1 MTLKKEKLMKDFI
14 KNVLATMVGMFGFFI
29 VMGVIGMMS
38 IIGMIASGNAAQ
50 NVEKNSVFV
59 LNLSGTISEQGS
71 ENPLSMFTGDN
82 SLNSGLNDILSSI
95 KKAKANDDIKGI
107 YIEAGALMTNYATLQ
122 EIRNAL
128 ADFRKSGKWIV
139 AYGDFYTQGAYYVA
153 SVANKVYINPK
164 GAIDW
169 HGIGAQ
175 TMFYKDFMA
184 KFGVKWEV
192 VKVGTFKSATETFTE
207 EKMSDANRLQTQTFI
222 DGTWRN
228 VCDAVSKSRGISVDS
243 LNSYAD
249 SYLALQAT
257 ETLVKAKMV
266 DGMMY
271 GDQVKDAVKKMM
283 KLEKDDDI
291 SQLTLND
298 MLNVKDGKVEGS
310 EIAVYYAEGDIVQDP
325 KAATMF
331 GNNNYIASRKV
342 CKDLEDLMN
351 DDDVKAVV
359 VRINSGGGDAYASE
373 QMWHQMSELRKVKPV
388 VVSMGDYA
396 ASGAYYMSAPASW
409 IVAQPNTL
417 TGSIGIF
424 AVIPDFSGLV
434 TSKLGVRFDEVKT
447 NRNSTFGNLMARPFN
462 AEEKAMLQASVNRGY
477 SLFRQR
483 VAEGRRLPVES
494 VEKIAQG
501 RVWLAT
507 DALNIKLVDQLGGI
521 DDAVKKAAQ
530 LAKLKDY
537 YTSDYPAAASWM
549 DNLLNSMSSSGTYLD
564 EQLRQTLG
572 DFYQPFTMLRSID
585 KREAIQARI
594 PYAISIK

>member
-1 MTLKKEKLMKDFI
+1 MKDFI

-107 YIEAGALMTNYATLQ
+107 YIEAGALAANYATLQ

-153 SVANKVYINPK
+153 SVADKVYINPK
-164 GAIDW
+164 GIVDW

-271 GDQVKDAVKKMM
+271 GDQVKDAVKKML
-283 KLEKDDDI
+283 KLEKDDI
-291 SQLTLND
+291 QQLTLND

-424 AVIPDFSGLV
+424 AVIPDLSGLV
-434 TSKLGVRFDEVKT
+434 TTKLGVRFDEVKT
-447 NRNSTFGNLMARPFN
+447 NRNSTFGNTMARPFN
-462 AEEKAMLQASVNRGY
+462 AEETAMLQASVNRGY

-483 VAEGRRLPVES
+483 VADGRRLPVES

-549 DNLLNSMSSSGTYLD
+549 DDLLNSMSSSGTYLD

-572 DFYQPFTMLRSID
+572 DFYQPFTVLRSID

>member
-1 MTLKKEKLMKDFI
+1 MKDFI

-107 YIEAGALMTNYATLQ
+107 YIEAGALAANYATLQ

-164 GAIDW
+164 GIVDW

-207 EKMSDANRLQTQTFI
+207 EKMSDANRLQTKTFI

-266 DGMMY
+266 DGLMY

-291 SQLTLND
+291 AQLTLND
-298 MLNVKDGKVEGS
+298 MLNVKDEKVEGS

-424 AVIPDFSGLV
+424 AVIPDLSGLV
-434 TSKLGVRFDEVKT
+434 TTKLGVRFDEVKT

-483 VAEGRRLPVES
+483 VADGRRLPVES

>member
-1 MTLKKEKLMKDFI
+1 MKDFI

-82 SLNSGLNDILSSI
+82 SLNSGLNDILSAI
-95 KKAKANDDIKGI
+95 KKAKANDEIKGI

-257 ETLVKAKMV
+257 ETLMKAKMV

-283 KLEKDDDI
+283 KLDKDDNI

-434 TSKLGVRFDEVKT
+434 TTKLGVRFDEVKT

-521 DDAVKKAAQ
+521 DDAVKKAAE

>member
-1 MTLKKEKLMKDFI
+1 MKDFI

-107 YIEAGALMTNYATLQ
+107 YIEAGALATNYATLQ

-207 EKMSDANRLQTQTFI
+207 EKMSDANRLQTKTFI

-424 AVIPDFSGLV
+424 AVIPDLSGLV
-434 TSKLGVRFDEVKT
+434 TTKLGVRFDEVKT

-549 DNLLNSMSSSGTYLD
+549 DAMLNSMSSSGTYLD

>member
-1 MTLKKEKLMKDFI
+1 MKDFI
-14 KNVLATMVGMFGFFI
+14 KSVLATMVGIFGFFI
-29 VMGVIGMMS
+29 VMGVLTMMS
-38 IIGMIASGNAAQ
+38 IIGMVASSSAAQ
-50 NVEKNSVFV
+50 NVEENSVFV
-59 LNLSGTISEQGS
+59 LNLSGTISDQGTD
-71 ENPLSMFTGDN
+71 NPLSLFTGDD
-82 SLNSGLNDILSSI
+82 SQSTGLNNILSAI
-95 KKAKANDDIKGI
+95 KKAKTNDDIKGI
-107 YIEAGALMTNYATLQ
+107 YIEAGALITNYATLQ

-139 AYGDFYTQGAYYVA
+139 AYGDYYTQGAYYVA

-164 GAIDW
+164 GIVDW

-184 KFGVKWEV
+184 KFGVKCEV

-222 DGTWRN
+222 DGTWQN
-228 VCDAVSKSRGISVDS
+228 ICTAVSKSRGISIDS

-249 SYLALQAT
+249 SYLALQST
-257 ETLVKAKMV
+257 EMLMKAKMV
-266 DGMMY
+266 DGMIY
-271 GDQVKDAVKKMM
+271 SDKVKDAVKKMM

-291 SQLTLND
+291 AQLTLSD
-298 MLNVKDGKVEGS
+298 MLNVKDEKVEGDK
-310 EIAVYYAEGDIVQDP
+310 IAIYYASGDIVQDP

-331 GNNNYIASRKV
+331 GNNDYIASRKV

-434 TSKLGVRFDEVKT
+434 TTKLGVRFDEVKT

-462 AEEKAMLQASVNRGY
+462 AEETAMLQASVNRGY

-483 VAEGRRLPVES
+483 VADGRHLPIES

-530 LAKLKDY
+530 LAKLKEY

-549 DNLLNSMSSSGTYLD
+549 DNLLNSMTSSGTYLD
-564 EQLRQTLG
+564 AQLRQTLG
-572 DFYQPFTMLRSID
+572 ELYQPFTVLRSIN

>member
-1 MTLKKEKLMKDFI
+1 MKDFI

-95 KKAKANDDIKGI
+95 KKAKTNDDIKGI
-107 YIEAGALMTNYATLQ
+107 YIEAGALAANYATLQ

-153 SVANKVYINPK
+153 SVADKVYINPK
-164 GAIDW
+164 GIVDW

-228 VCDAVSKSRGISVDS
+228 VCNAVSKSRGISVDS

-283 KLEKDDDI
+283 KLDKDDNI

-424 AVIPDFSGLV
+424 AVIPDLSGLV
-434 TSKLGVRFDEVKT
+434 TTKLGVRFDEVKT
-447 NRNSTFGNLMARPFN
+447 NRNSNFGNLMARPFN

-483 VAEGRRLPVES
+483 VADGRRLPVES

>member
-1 MTLKKEKLMKDFI
+1 MKDFI

-107 YIEAGALMTNYATLQ
+107 YIEAGALATNYATLQ

-207 EKMSDANRLQTQTFI
+207 EKMSDANRLQTKTFI

-228 VCDAVSKSRGISVDS
+228 VCDAVSKSRSISVDS

-331 GNNNYIASRKV
+331 GSSNYIASRKV

-424 AVIPDFSGLV
+424 AVIPDLSGLV
-434 TSKLGVRFDEVKT
+434 TTKLGVRFDEVKT

-483 VAEGRRLPVES
+483 VADGRRLPVES

-501 RVWLAT
+501 RVWIAT

-521 DDAVKKAAQ
+521 DDAVKKAAE

-549 DNLLNSMSSSGTYLD
+549 DAMLNSMSSSGTYLD

>member
-1 MTLKKEKLMKDFI
+1 MKDFI

-153 SVANKVYINPK
+153 SVADKVYINPK
-164 GAIDW
+164 GIVDW

-249 SYLALQAT
+249 SYLALQST

-283 KLEKDDDI
+283 KLDKDDNI

-424 AVIPDFSGLV
+424 AVIPDLSGLV
-434 TSKLGVRFDEVKT
+434 TTKLGVRFDEVKT

-549 DNLLNSMSSSGTYLD
+549 DAMLNSMSSSGTYLD

>member
-1 MTLKKEKLMKDFI
+1 MKDFI

-207 EKMSDANRLQTQTFI
+207 EKMSEANRLQTQTFI

-283 KLEKDDDI
+283 KLEKDDNI

-298 MLNVKDGKVEGS
+298 MLNVKGGKVEGS

-351 DDDVKAVV
+351 DDNVKAVV

-424 AVIPDFSGLV
+424 AVIPDLSGLV
-434 TSKLGVRFDEVKT
+434 TTKLGVRFDEVKT

-521 DDAVKKAAQ
+521 DDAVKKAAE

-549 DNLLNSMSSSGTYLD
+549 DAMLNSMSSSGTYLD

>member
-1 MTLKKEKLMKDFI
+1 MKDFI

-107 YIEAGALMTNYATLQ
+107 YIEAGALATNYATLQ

-153 SVANKVYINPK
+153 SVADKVYINPK
-164 GAIDW
+164 GIVDW

-257 ETLVKAKMV
+257 ETLMKAKMV

-271 GDQVKDAVKKMM
+271 GDQVKDAVKKIM
-283 KLEKDDDI
+283 KLDKDDDI
-291 SQLTLND
+291 AQLTLND

-424 AVIPDFSGLV
+424 AVIPDLSGLV
-434 TSKLGVRFDEVKT
+434 TTKLGVRFDEVKT

-483 VAEGRRLPVES
+483 VADGRRLPVES

-521 DDAVKKAAQ
+521 DDAVKKAAE
-530 LAKLKDY
+530 LAKLKEY

-549 DNLLNSMSSSGTYLD
+549 DAMLNSMSSSGTYLD

>member
-1 MTLKKEKLMKDFI
+1 MKDFI

-71 ENPLSMFTGDN
+71 ESPLSMFTGDN

-107 YIEAGALMTNYATLQ
+107 YIEAGALAANYATLQ

-164 GAIDW
+164 GIVDW

-228 VCDAVSKSRGISVDS
+228 VCNAVSKSRGISVDS

-283 KLEKDDDI
+283 KLDKGDDI
-291 SQLTLND
+291 AQLTLND

-424 AVIPDFSGLV
+424 AVIPDLSGLV
-434 TSKLGVRFDEVKT
+434 TTKLGVRFDEVKT

-549 DNLLNSMSSSGTYLD
+549 DAMLNSMSSSGTYLD

>member
-1 MTLKKEKLMKDFI
+1 MKDFI

-107 YIEAGALMTNYATLQ
+107 YIEAGALAANYATLQ

-128 ADFRKSGKWIV
+128 AEFRKSGKWIV

-153 SVANKVYINPK
+153 SVADKVYINPK
-164 GAIDW
+164 GIVDW

-207 EKMSDANRLQTQTFI
+207 EKMSDANRLQTKTFI

-291 SQLTLND
+291 AQLTLND

-424 AVIPDFSGLV
+424 AVIPDLSGLV
-434 TSKLGVRFDEVKT
+434 TTKLGVRFDEVKT

-521 DDAVKKAAQ
+521 DDAVKKAAE

>member
-1 MTLKKEKLMKDFI
+1 MKDFI

-107 YIEAGALMTNYATLQ
+107 YIEAGALAANYATLQ

-153 SVANKVYINPK
+153 SVADKVYINPK
-164 GAIDW
+164 GIVDW

-283 KLEKDDDI
+283 KLEKDDI
-291 SQLTLND
+291 AQLTLND

-424 AVIPDFSGLV
+424 AVIPDLSGLV
-434 TSKLGVRFDEVKT
+434 TTKLGVRFDEVKT

-549 DNLLNSMSSSGTYLD
+549 DAMLNSMSSSGTYLD

>member
-1 MTLKKEKLMKDFI
+1 MKDFI

-107 YIEAGALMTNYATLQ
+107 YIEAGALAANYATLQ

-153 SVANKVYINPK
+153 SVADKVYINPK
-164 GAIDW
+164 GIVDW

-228 VCDAVSKSRGISVDS
+228 VCNAVSKSRGISIDS

-283 KLEKDDDI
+283 KLENGDDI
-291 SQLTLND
+291 AQLTLND

-373 QMWHQMSELRKVKPV
+373 QMWHQMSELRKVKPL

-549 DNLLNSMSSSGTYLD
+549 DAMLNSMSSSGTYLD

>member
-1 MTLKKEKLMKDFI
+1 MKDFI

-38 IIGMIASGNAAQ
+38 IIGMIASSNAAQ

-164 GAIDW
+164 GIVDW

-228 VCDAVSKSRGISVDS
+228 VCNAVSKSRGISVDS

-271 GDQVKDAVKKMM
+271 GDQVKDAVKKIM
-283 KLEKDDDI
+283 KLDKDDNI

-424 AVIPDFSGLV
+424 AVIPDLSGLV
-434 TSKLGVRFDEVKT
+434 TTKLGVRFDEVKT

-483 VAEGRRLPVES
+483 VADGRRLPVES

-521 DDAVKKAAQ
+521 DDAVKKAAE

-549 DNLLNSMSSSGTYLD
+549 DAMLNSISSSGTYLD

>member
-1 MTLKKEKLMKDFI
+1 MKDFI

-107 YIEAGALMTNYATLQ
+107 YIEAGALAANYATLQ

-164 GAIDW
+164 GIVDW

-207 EKMSDANRLQTQTFI
+207 EKMSDANRLQTKTFI

-291 SQLTLND
+291 AQLTLND
-298 MLNVKDGKVEGS
+298 MLNVKDEKLEGS

-424 AVIPDFSGLV
+424 AVIPDLSGLV
-434 TSKLGVRFDEVKT
+434 TTKLGVRFDEVKT

-483 VAEGRRLPVES
+483 VADGRRLPVES

>member
-1 MTLKKEKLMKDFI
+1 MKDFI

-107 YIEAGALMTNYATLQ
+107 YIETGALAANYATLQ

-128 ADFRKSGKWIV
+128 DDFRKSGKWIV

-153 SVANKVYINPK
+153 SVADKVYINPK
-164 GAIDW
+164 GIVDW

-207 EKMSDANRLQTQTFI
+207 EKMSDANRLQTKTFI

-291 SQLTLND
+291 AQLTLND
-298 MLNVKDGKVEGS
+298 MLNVKDEKVEGS

-424 AVIPDFSGLV
+424 AVIPDLSGLV
-434 TSKLGVRFDEVKT
+434 TTKLGVRFDEVKT

-483 VAEGRRLPVES
+483 VADGRRLPVES

-521 DDAVKKAAQ
+521 DDAVKKAAE

>member
-1 MTLKKEKLMKDFI
+1 MKDFI

-107 YIEAGALMTNYATLQ
+107 YIEAGALAANYATLQ

-128 ADFRKSGKWIV
+128 ADFRKCGKWIV

-164 GAIDW
+164 GIVDW

-207 EKMSDANRLQTQTFI
+207 EKMSDANRLQTKTFI

-257 ETLVKAKMV
+257 ETLVKTKMV

-291 SQLTLND
+291 AQLTLND
-298 MLNVKDGKVEGS
+298 MLNVKDEKVEGS

-424 AVIPDFSGLV
+424 AVIPDLSGLV

-483 VAEGRRLPVES
+483 VADGRRLPVES

-521 DDAVKKAAQ
+521 DDAVKKAAE

>member
-1 MTLKKEKLMKDFI
+1 MKDFI

-107 YIEAGALMTNYATLQ
+107 YIEAGALAANYATLQ

-153 SVANKVYINPK
+153 SVADKVYINPK
-164 GAIDW
+164 GIVDW

-228 VCDAVSKSRGISVDS
+228 VCNAVSKSRGISVDS

-424 AVIPDFSGLV
+424 AVIPDLSGLV
-434 TSKLGVRFDEVKT
+434 TTKLGVRFDEVKT

-521 DDAVKKAAQ
+521 DYAVKKAAQ

-537 YTSDYPAAASWM
+537 YTSDYPATASWM

-594 PYAISIK
+594 PYAINIK

>member
-1 MTLKKEKLMKDFI
+1 MKDFI
-14 KNVLATMVGMFGFFI
+14 KSVLATMVGIFGFFI
-29 VMGVIGMMS
+29 VMVVLTMMS
-38 IIGMIASGNAAQ
+38 IIGMVASSSAAQ
-50 NVEKNSVFV
+50 NVEENSVFV
-59 LNLSGTISEQGS
+59 LNLSGTISDQGTD
-71 ENPLSMFTGDN
+71 NPLSLFTGDD
-82 SLNSGLNDILSSI
+82 SQSTGLNNILSAI
-95 KKAKANDDIKGI
+95 KKAKTNDDIKGI
-107 YIEAGALMTNYATLQ
+107 YIEAGALITNYATLQ

-139 AYGDFYTQGAYYVA
+139 AYGDYYTQGAYYVA

-164 GAIDW
+164 GIVDW

-184 KFGVKWEV
+184 KFGVKCEV

-222 DGTWRN
+222 NGTWQN
-228 VCDAVSKSRGISVDS
+228 ICTAVSKSRGISIDS

-249 SYLALQAT
+249 SYLALQST
-257 ETLVKAKMV
+257 EMLMKAKMV

-271 GDQVKDAVKKMM
+271 SDKVKDAVKKMM

-291 SQLTLND
+291 AQLTLSD
-298 MLNVKDGKVEGS
+298 MLNVKDEKVDGDK
-310 EIAVYYAEGDIVQDP
+310 IAIYYASGDIVQDP

-331 GNNNYIASRKV
+331 GNNDYIASRKV

-434 TSKLGVRFDEVKT
+434 TTKLGVRFDEVKT
-447 NRNSTFGNLMARPFN
+447 NRHSTFGNLMARPFN
-462 AEEKAMLQASVNRGY
+462 AEETAMLQASVNRGY

-483 VAEGRRLPVES
+483 VADGRHLPIES

-521 DDAVKKAAQ
+521 DDAVKKAAE
-530 LAKLKDY
+530 LAKLKEY
-537 YTSDYPAAASWM
+537 YTSDYPAAASWI

-564 EQLRQTLG
+564 AQLRQTLG
-572 DFYQPFTMLRSID
+572 ELYQPFTVLRSID

>member
-1 MTLKKEKLMKDFI
+1 MKDFI

-107 YIEAGALMTNYATLQ
+107 YIEAGALAANYATLQ

-164 GAIDW
+164 GIVDW

-207 EKMSDANRLQTQTFI
+207 EKMSDANRLQTKTFI

-291 SQLTLND
+291 AQLTLND
-298 MLNVKDGKVEGS
+298 MLNVKDEKLEGS

-373 QMWHQMSELRKVKPV
+373 QIWHQMSELRKVKPV

-434 TSKLGVRFDEVKT
+434 TTKLGVRFDEVKT

-483 VAEGRRLPVES
+483 VADGRRLPVES

-521 DDAVKKAAQ
+521 DDAVKKAAE

-549 DNLLNSMSSSGTYLD
+549 DAMLNSMSSSGTYLD

-572 DFYQPFTMLRSID
+572 DFYQPFTILRSID

>member
-1 MTLKKEKLMKDFI
+1 MKDFI
-14 KNVLATMVGMFGFFI
+14 KSVLATMVGIFGFFI
-29 VMGVIGMMS
+29 VMGVLTMMS
-38 IIGMIASGNAAQ
+38 IIGMVASSSAAQ
-50 NVEKNSVFV
+50 NVEENSVFV
-59 LNLSGTISEQGS
+59 LNLSGTISDQGTD
-71 ENPLSMFTGDN
+71 NPLSLFTGDD
-82 SLNSGLNDILSSI
+82 SQSTGLNNILSAI
-95 KKAKANDDIKGI
+95 KKAKTNDDIKGI
-107 YIEAGALMTNYATLQ
+107 YIEAGALITNYATLQ

-139 AYGDFYTQGAYYVA
+139 AYGDYYTQGAYYVA

-164 GAIDW
+164 GIVDW

-184 KFGVKWEV
+184 KFGVKCEV

-222 DGTWRN
+222 NGTWQN
-228 VCDAVSKSRGISVDS
+228 ICTAVSKSRGISIDS

-249 SYLALQAT
+249 SYLALQST
-257 ETLVKAKMV
+257 EMLMKAKMV

-271 GDQVKDAVKKMM
+271 SDKVKDAVKKMM

-291 SQLTLND
+291 AQLTLND
-298 MLNVKDGKVEGS
+298 MLNVKDEKVEGDK
-310 EIAVYYAEGDIVQDP
+310 IAIYYASGDIVQDP

-331 GNNNYIASRKV
+331 GNNDYIASRKV
-342 CKDLEDLMN
+342 CKDLEELMN

-434 TSKLGVRFDEVKT
+434 TTKLGVRFDEVKT
-447 NRNSTFGNLMARPFN
+447 NRNSTFGNTMARPFN
-462 AEEKAMLQASVNRGY
+462 AEETAMLQASVNRGY

-483 VAEGRRLPVES
+483 VADGRHLPIES

-530 LAKLKDY
+530 LAKLKEY
-537 YTSDYPAAASWM
+537 YTSDYPAAASWI
-549 DNLLNSMSSSGTYLD
+549 DNLLNSMTSSGTYLD
-564 EQLRQTLG
+564 AQLRQTLG
-572 DFYQPFTMLRSID
+572 ELYQPFTVLRSID

>member
-1 MTLKKEKLMKDFI
+1 MKDFI
-14 KNVLATMVGMFGFFI
+14 KSVLATMVGIFGFFI
-29 VMGVIGMMS
+29 VMGVLTMMS
-38 IIGMIASGNAAQ
+38 IIGMVASSSAAQ
-50 NVEKNSVFV
+50 NVEENSVFV
-59 LNLSGTISEQGS
+59 LNLSGTISDQGTD
-71 ENPLSMFTGDN
+71 NPLSLFTGDD
-82 SLNSGLNDILSSI
+82 SQSTGLNNILSAI
-95 KKAKANDDIKGI
+95 KKAKTNDDIKGI
-107 YIEAGALMTNYATLQ
+107 YIEAGALITNYATLQ

-139 AYGDFYTQGAYYVA
+139 AYGDYYTQGAYYVA

-164 GAIDW
+164 GIVDW

-184 KFGVKWEV
+184 KFGVKCEV

-222 DGTWRN
+222 NGTWQN
-228 VCDAVSKSRGISVDS
+228 ICTAVSKSRGISIDS

-249 SYLALQAT
+249 SYLALQST
-257 ETLVKAKMV
+257 EMLMKAKMV

-271 GDQVKDAVKKMM
+271 SDKVKDAVKKMM

-291 SQLTLND
+291 AQLTLND
-298 MLNVKDGKVEGS
+298 MLNVKDEKVEGDK
-310 EIAVYYAEGDIVQDP
+310 IAIYYASGDIVQDP

-331 GNNNYIASRKV
+331 GNNDYIASRKV

-351 DDDVKAVV
+351 DNDVKAVV

-373 QMWHQMSELRKVKPV
+373 QMWHQMSELCKVKPV

-434 TSKLGVRFDEVKT
+434 TTKLGVRFDEVKT
-447 NRNSTFGNLMARPFN
+447 NRHSTFGNLMARPFN
-462 AEEKAMLQASVNRGY
+462 AEETAMLQASVNRGY
-477 SLFRQR
+477 NLFRQR
-483 VAEGRRLPVES
+483 VADGRHLPIES

-521 DDAVKKAAQ
+521 DDAVKKAAE
-530 LAKLKDY
+530 LAKLKEY

-549 DNLLNSMSSSGTYLD
+549 DNLLNSMTSSGTYLD
-564 EQLRQTLG
+564 AQLRQTLG
-572 DFYQPFTMLRSID
+572 ELYQPFTVLRSID

>member
-1 MTLKKEKLMKDFI
+1 MKDFI

-107 YIEAGALMTNYATLQ
+107 YIEAGALAANYATLQ

-153 SVANKVYINPK
+153 SVADKVYINPK
-164 GAIDW
+164 GIVDW

-207 EKMSDANRLQTQTFI
+207 EKMSDANRLQTKTFI

-291 SQLTLND
+291 AQLTLND
-298 MLNVKDGKVEGS
+298 MLNVKDEKVEGS

-424 AVIPDFSGLV
+424 AVIPDLSGLV
-434 TSKLGVRFDEVKT
+434 TTKLGVRFDEIKT

-483 VAEGRRLPVES
+483 VADGRRLPVES

-521 DDAVKKAAQ
+521 DDAVKKAAE

>member
-1 MTLKKEKLMKDFI
+1 MKDFI

-71 ENPLSMFTGDN
+71 ENPLSMFTGEN

-107 YIEAGALMTNYATLQ
+107 YIEAGALAANYATLQ

-128 ADFRKSGKWIV
+128 AEFRKSGKWIV

-153 SVANKVYINPK
+153 SVADKVYINPK
-164 GAIDW
+164 GIIDW

-207 EKMSDANRLQTQTFI
+207 EKMSDANRLQTKTFI

-291 SQLTLND
+291 AQLTLND
-298 MLNVKDGKVEGS
+298 MLNVKDEKVEGS

-424 AVIPDFSGLV
+424 AVIPDLSGLV
-434 TSKLGVRFDEVKT
+434 TTKLGVRFDEVKT

-483 VAEGRRLPVES
+483 VADGRRLPVES

-521 DDAVKKAAQ
+521 DDAVKKAAE

>member
-1 MTLKKEKLMKDFI
+1 MKDFI

-95 KKAKANDDIKGI
+95 KKAKTNDDIKGI
-107 YIEAGALMTNYATLQ
+107 YIEAGALAANYATLQ

-153 SVANKVYINPK
+153 SVADKVYINPK
-164 GAIDW
+164 GIVDW

-207 EKMSDANRLQTQTFI
+207 EKMSDANRLQTKTFI

-257 ETLVKAKMV
+257 ETLMKAKMV

-291 SQLTLND
+291 AQLTLND

-424 AVIPDFSGLV
+424 AVIPDLSGLV
-434 TSKLGVRFDEVKT
+434 TTKLGVRFDEVKT

-483 VAEGRRLPVES
+483 VAEGRRLPVEN

-521 DDAVKKAAQ
+521 DDAVKKAAE

-549 DNLLNSMSSSGTYLD
+549 DAMLNSMSSSGTYLD

>member
-1 MTLKKEKLMKDFI
+1 MKDFI

-107 YIEAGALMTNYATLQ
+107 YIEAGALAANYATLQ

-153 SVANKVYINPK
+153 SVADKVYINPK
-164 GAIDW
+164 GIVDW

-207 EKMSDANRLQTQTFI
+207 EKMSDANRLQTKTFI

-266 DGMMY
+266 AGMMY

-291 SQLTLND
+291 AQLTLND

-424 AVIPDFSGLV
+424 AVIPDLSGLV
-434 TSKLGVRFDEVKT
+434 TTKLGVRFDEVKT

-483 VAEGRRLPVES
+483 VADGRRLPVES

-521 DDAVKKAAQ
+521 DDAVKKAAE

-549 DNLLNSMSSSGTYLD
+549 DAMLNSMSSSGTYLD

>member
-1 MTLKKEKLMKDFI
+1 MKDFI

-29 VMGVIGMMS
+29 VIGVIGMMS

-107 YIEAGALMTNYATLQ
+107 YIEAGALAANYATLQ

-153 SVANKVYINPK
+153 SVADKVYINPK
-164 GAIDW
+164 GIVDW

-228 VCDAVSKSRGISVDS
+228 VCDAVSKSRGISIDS

-271 GDQVKDAVKKMM
+271 GDQVKDAVKKIM
-283 KLEKDDDI
+283 KLDKDDNI

-462 AEEKAMLQASVNRGY
+462 AEEKAMLQASVNCGY

-521 DDAVKKAAQ
+521 DDAVKKAAE

-549 DNLLNSMSSSGTYLD
+549 DAMLNSMSSSGTYLD

>member
-1 MTLKKEKLMKDFI
+1 MKDFI

-107 YIEAGALMTNYATLQ
+107 YIEAGALAANYATLQ

-153 SVANKVYINPK
+153 SVADKVYINPK
-164 GAIDW
+164 GIVDW

-207 EKMSDANRLQTQTFI
+207 EKMSDANRLQTQAFI
-222 DGTWRN
+222 NGTWRN

-351 DDDVKAVV
+351 DDNVKAVV

-434 TSKLGVRFDEVKT
+434 TTKLGVRFDEVKT

-462 AEEKAMLQASVNRGY
+462 AEEKAMLQVSVNRGY

-521 DDAVKKAAQ
+521 DDAVKKAAE

-537 YTSDYPAAASWM
+537 YTSDYPASASWM

>member
-1 MTLKKEKLMKDFI
+1 MKDFI
-14 KNVLATMVGMFGFFI
+14 KSVLATMVGIFGFFI
-29 VMGVIGMMS
+29 VMGVLTMMS
-38 IIGMIASGNAAQ
+38 IIGMVASSSAAQ
-50 NVEKNSVFV
+50 NVEENSVFV
-59 LNLSGTISEQGS
+59 LNLSGTISDQGTD
-71 ENPLSMFTGDN
+71 NPLNLFTGDD
-82 SLNSGLNDILSSI
+82 SQSTGLNNILSAI
-95 KKAKANDDIKGI
+95 KKAKTNDDIKGI
-107 YIEAGALMTNYATLQ
+107 YIEAGALITNYATLQ

-139 AYGDFYTQGAYYVA
+139 AYGDYYTQGAYYVA
-153 SVANKVYINPK
+153 SVADKVYINPK
-164 GAIDW
+164 GIVDW

-184 KFGVKWEV
+184 KFGVKCEV

-222 DGTWRN
+222 NGTWQN
-228 VCDAVSKSRGISVDS
+228 ICTAVSKSRGISIDS

-249 SYLALQAT
+249 SYLALQST
-257 ETLVKAKMV
+257 EMLMKAKMV

-271 GDQVKDAVKKMM
+271 SDKVKDAVKKMM

-291 SQLTLND
+291 AQLTLSD
-298 MLNVKDGKVEGS
+298 MLNVKDEKMEGDK
-310 EIAVYYAEGDIVQDP
+310 IAIYYASGDIVQDP

-331 GNNNYIASRKV
+331 GNNDYIASRKV
-342 CKDLEDLMN
+342 CKDLEELMN

-373 QMWHQMSELRKVKPV
+373 QMWHQMSELRKVKSV

-434 TSKLGVRFDEVKT
+434 TTKLGVRFDEVKT
-447 NRNSTFGNLMARPFN
+447 NRNSTFGNTMARPFN
-462 AEEKAMLQASVNRGY
+462 AEETAMLQASVNRGY

-483 VAEGRRLPVES
+483 VADGRHLPVES

-521 DDAVKKAAQ
+521 DDAVKKAAE
-530 LAKLKDY
+530 LAKLKEY
-537 YTSDYPAAASWM
+537 YTSDYPATASWI
-549 DNLLNSMSSSGTYLD
+549 DNLLNSMTSSGTYLD
-564 EQLRQTLG
+564 TQLRQTLG
-572 DFYQPFTMLRSID
+572 ELYQPFTVLRSID

>member
-1 MTLKKEKLMKDFI
+1 MKDFI
-14 KNVLATMVGMFGFFI
+14 KSVLATMVGIFGFFI
-29 VMGVIGMMS
+29 VIGVLTMMS
-38 IIGMIASGNAAQ
+38 IIGMVASSSAAQ
-50 NVEKNSVFV
+50 NVEENSVFV
-59 LNLSGTISEQGS
+59 LNLSGTISDQGTD
-71 ENPLSMFTGDN
+71 NPLSIFTGDD
-82 SLNSGLNDILSSI
+82 SQSTGLNNILSAI
-95 KKAKANDDIKGI
+95 KKAKTNDDIKGI
-107 YIEAGALMTNYATLQ
+107 YIEAGALITNYATLQ

-139 AYGDFYTQGAYYVA
+139 AYGDYYTQGAYYVA

-164 GAIDW
+164 GIVDW

-184 KFGVKWEV
+184 KFGVKCEV

-222 DGTWRN
+222 NGTWQN
-228 VCDAVSKSRGISVDS
+228 ICTAVSKSRGISIDS

-249 SYLALQAT
+249 SYLALQST
-257 ETLVKAKMV
+257 EMLMKAKMV

-271 GDQVKDAVKKMM
+271 SDKVKDAVKKMM

-291 SQLTLND
+291 AQLTLND
-298 MLNVKDGKVEGS
+298 MLNVKDEKVEGDK
-310 EIAVYYAEGDIVQDP
+310 IAIYYASGDIVQDP

-331 GNNNYIASRKV
+331 GNNDYIASRKV

-462 AEEKAMLQASVNRGY
+462 AEETAMLQASVNRGY

-483 VAEGRRLPVES
+483 VADGRHLTIES

-521 DDAVKKAAQ
+521 DEAVKKAVQ
-530 LAKLKDY
+530 LAKLKEY

-549 DNLLNSMSSSGTYLD
+549 DNLLNSMTSSGTYLD
-564 EQLRQTLG
+564 AQLRQTLG
-572 DFYQPFTMLRSID
+572 ELYQPFTVLRSID

>member
-1 MTLKKEKLMKDFI
+1 MKDFI

-107 YIEAGALMTNYATLQ
+107 YIEAGALAANYATLQ

-128 ADFRKSGKWIV
+128 AEFRKSGKWIV

-153 SVANKVYINPK
+153 SVADKVYINPK
-164 GAIDW
+164 GIVDW

-207 EKMSDANRLQTQTFI
+207 EKMSDANRLQTKTFI

-257 ETLVKAKMV
+257 ETLVKTKMV

-291 SQLTLND
+291 AQLTLND
-298 MLNVKDGKVEGS
+298 MLNVKDEKVEGS

-424 AVIPDFSGLV
+424 AVIPDLSGLV
-434 TSKLGVRFDEVKT
+434 TTKLGVRFDEVKT

-483 VAEGRRLPVES
+483 VADGRRLPVES

-521 DDAVKKAAQ
+521 DDAVKKAAE

>member
-1 MTLKKEKLMKDFI
+1 MKDFI

-107 YIEAGALMTNYATLQ
+107 YIEAGALAANYATLQ

-153 SVANKVYINPK
+153 SVADKVYINPK
-164 GAIDW
+164 GVVDW

-283 KLEKDDDI
+283 KLENGDDI
-291 SQLTLND
+291 AQLTLND

-424 AVIPDFSGLV
+424 AVIPDLSGLV
-434 TSKLGVRFDEVKT
+434 TTKLGVRFDEVKT

-521 DDAVKKAAQ
+521 NDAVKKAAQ

-549 DNLLNSMSSSGTYLD
+549 DAMLNSMSSSGTYLD

>member
-1 MTLKKEKLMKDFI
+1 MKDFI

-59 LNLSGTISEQGS
+59 FNLSGTISEQGS

-107 YIEAGALMTNYATLQ
+107 YIEAGALATNYATLQ

-153 SVANKVYINPK
+153 SVADKVYINPK
-164 GAIDW
+164 GIVDW

-228 VCDAVSKSRGISVDS
+228 VCDAVSKSRGISIDS

-257 ETLVKAKMV
+257 ETLMKAKMV

-283 KLEKDDDI
+283 KLDKGDDI

-351 DDDVKAVV
+351 DDNVKAVV

-434 TSKLGVRFDEVKT
+434 TTKLGVRFDEVKT

-537 YTSDYPAAASWM
+537 YTSDYPATASWM

-572 DFYQPFTMLRSID
+572 DFYQPFTILRSID

>member
-1 MTLKKEKLMKDFI
+1 MKDFI

-82 SLNSGLNDILSSI
+82 SLNSGLNDILSAI

-128 ADFRKSGKWIV
+128 ADFHKSGKWIV

-153 SVANKVYINPK
+153 SVADKVYINPK

-207 EKMSDANRLQTQTFI
+207 EKMSDANRLQTKTFI

-249 SYLALQAT
+249 SYLALQST

-424 AVIPDFSGLV
+424 AVIPDLSGLV
-434 TSKLGVRFDEVKT
+434 TTKLGVRFDEVKT
-447 NRNSTFGNLMARPFN
+447 NRNSNFGNLMARPFN

-549 DNLLNSMSSSGTYLD
+549 DAMLNSMSSSGTYLD

>member
-1 MTLKKEKLMKDFI
+1 MKDFI

-95 KKAKANDDIKGI
+95 KKAKTNDDIKGI
-107 YIEAGALMTNYATLQ
+107 YIEAGALAANYATLQ

-153 SVANKVYINPK
+153 SVADKVYINPK
-164 GAIDW
+164 GIVDW

-291 SQLTLND
+291 AQLTLND

-424 AVIPDFSGLV
+424 AVIPDLSGLV
-434 TSKLGVRFDEVKT
+434 TTKLGVRFDEVKT

-530 LAKLKDY
+530 LAKLKEY

-549 DNLLNSMSSSGTYLD
+549 DAMLNSMSSSGTYLD

>member
-1 MTLKKEKLMKDFI
+1 MKDFI

-82 SLNSGLNDILSSI
+82 SLNSGLNDILSAI
-95 KKAKANDDIKGI
+95 KKAKTNDDIKGI

-283 KLEKDDDI
+283 KLEKDDNI

-424 AVIPDFSGLV
+424 AVIPDLSGLV
-434 TSKLGVRFDEVKT
+434 TTKLGVRFDEVKT

>member
-1 MTLKKEKLMKDFI
+1 MKDFI

-107 YIEAGALMTNYATLQ
+107 YIEAGALAANYATLQ

-153 SVANKVYINPK
+153 SVADKVYINPK
-164 GAIDW
+164 GIVDW

-291 SQLTLND
+291 AQLTLND

-424 AVIPDFSGLV
+424 AVIPDLSGLV
-434 TSKLGVRFDEVKT
+434 TTKLGVRFDEVKT

-549 DNLLNSMSSSGTYLD
+549 DAMLNSMSSSGTYLD

-572 DFYQPFTMLRSID
+572 DFYQPFTVLRSID

>member
-1 MTLKKEKLMKDFI
+1 MKDFI

-107 YIEAGALMTNYATLQ
+107 YIEAGALAANYATLQ

-153 SVANKVYINPK
+153 SVADKVYINPK
-164 GAIDW
+164 GIVDW

-291 SQLTLND
+291 AQLTLND

-424 AVIPDFSGLV
+424 AVIPDLSGLV

-549 DNLLNSMSSSGTYLD
+549 DAMLNSISSSGTYLD